1 MASVEYYNRFLDK
14 LKAIKILCHETDFK
28 EKDKNL
34 IENSFGNILN
44 QIILFKDMEC
54 RLKYVISKRSKDDLD
69 SETKDSIEEAQR
81 LLDKGIEEVLKKI
94 GDDKLLKKAYKKIN
108 FIIDEDCDEKED
120 KNGENIETKLNID
133 DESSG
138 LIKYII
144 DERDKDLTSKNIFH
158 KREIILESLVVS
170 LCTYLEA
177 FVSNITED
185 FYLNIHKGDLF
196 YEKTIK
202 FEELKEIGS
211 IEEAEVFLIESE
223 LQYLFKKGFN
233 TWFNKID
240 KFFDINKNFKDHNL
254 NNVLNEINELYLRR
268 NLYVHA
274 DGKVNSIYL
283 MHAPKEYSQEKT
295 LDEKLRIDKEYIE
308 SKICMVEKIG
318 TMMFFSYCLKKYNDK
333 NKMFDDFNSVF
344 INEIANDDNNDIYSI
359 TYNKFY
365 KMDGSKL
372 NSMNQMM
379 AKMNYFLAFKLRGD
393 YNLIKEE
400 IKKLDVSAYS
410 DDFKRA
416 RNIIMED
423 EDSIDETIKHFENT
437 EDHDFLFEIQWP
449 LYKIIKGK
457 STFDNYVNERLSR
470 IFS

>member
-144 DERDKDLTSKNIFH
+144 DERDKDLTSKNILH

-196 YEKTIK
+196 SEKTIK

-223 LQYLFKKGFN
+223 LQYLFKKGFH

-283 MHAPKEYSQEKT
+283 MHAPKEYCQEKT

-437 EDHDFLFEIQWP
+437 EDHVFLFEIQWP